1 MRTARPSIADKQL
14 PKVSPIHLFLPLISS
29 LFVIFALLYLQRAQ
43 SAGISAW
50 TTLVGLN
57 WACALVYPPLL
68 LLGGEVHPEL
78 LYQPA
83 IVGGL
88 FLLGQFCVLLSIRW
102 GDVSISAPVQGV
114 KVLMVPAL
122 GALFLSA
129 EISPTIWWSAARAL
143 VGIVLVQA
151 KKGQGSRAQ
160 ITASIAFAILAALC
174 MSVFDLLLQQWA
186 QAWGS
191 GTFLP
196 VSFTFAGL
204 FAIPLIPWTDS
215 PKRIRELKMTKVLL
229 IGCLLMAVQS
239 IGMTFTLAQFG
250 DATRVNIVYS
260 LRGLWG
266 VLLTWLLAEQFGA
279 TAGMDNRVM
288 KMRLA
293 GAVLLTIAVVVAVS
307 AGE

>member
-1 MRTARPSIADKQL
+1 
-14 PKVSPIHLFLPLISS
+14 
-29 LFVIFALLYLQRAQ
+29 
-43 SAGISAW
+43 
-50 TTLVGLN
+50 
-57 WACALVYPPLL
+57 
-68 LLGGEVHPEL
+68 
-78 LYQPA
+78 
-83 IVGGL
+83 
-88 FLLGQFCVLLSIRW
+88 
-102 GDVSISAPVQGV
+102 
-114 KVLMVPAL
+114 MVPAL

-129 EISPTIWWSAARAL
+129 EISPTIWWSAALAL